1 MKKSKNERNNR
12 KKRISARQ
20 GVAGLSDTRNELK
33 KLKSEVRRNVR
44 TSTARGK
51 AALEHSIEAREI
63 QLKIAQLEVKLGQV
77 ERLETGAKKDNRR
90 RKLRHEVAVARRS
103 IDVS

>member
-1 MKKSKNERNNR
+1 MKKSSNKKNHR
-12 KKRISARQ
+12 KKRISGRQ
-20 GVAGLSDTRNELK
+20 SVSGLSDTRKELK
-33 KLKSEVRRNVR
+33 KLKSDVRRNVR
-44 TSTARGK
+44 SSTARGK
-51 AALEHSIEAREI
+51 AALEQSIEAREI

-77 ERLETGAKKDNRR
+77 EKLETGAKKDNRR